1 MEVKKMKKIMKKIL
15 AVMMI
20 ITMVGGCFV
29 ACGDDKDD
37 AKKNETIT
45 LTVFSELANVSG
57 EQVGWSAKI
66 LKEKFNVVVNIIP
79 SGEGVLETRMESGD
93 LGDIV
98 VWGGED
104 NYAKA
109 VKAGL
114 LYDWNYDDLVK
125 EYGPYIYKNMPKA
138 LEKNQ
143 LLTKQ
148 ITDGKSD
155 KLYGFGHNV
164 ATTSADTE
172 TFLYTWDIRWDLYKE
187 IGYPEVNK
195 LTDLIPVFKK
205 MKEVFPTDD
214 NGNETYAVS
223 LWPDWDGD
231 MVMYVKALA
240 TAYYG
245 YDELGL
251 GVYDPNTG
259 EYHDALEKDGPYLEC
274 LKFFNDLHQNNLLD
288 PNSMTQT
295 YEGMAEKLEASGV
308 FWSIFN
314 YSGSLGYNGKET
326 VAKNRYMTSLVP
338 TEASPILYGM
348 STQGGNRI
356 WSIGANT
363 EHPELCMEII
373 NWLSTPEG
381 TMIYNYGPKDLCWYY
396 DEEGYTHL
404 TEFGA
409 TAKLDGSTLMTGDY
423 EGTGSFKDGCLQ
435 INNTTWSINA
445 KNPDSKGETYNFESW
460 ASTQS
465 QVANEIEQDWRDY
478 FGVKTVQEYMDK
490 QKSVVAP
497 ATSFALDSKSD
508 ELKTVWETVTD
519 TIVTYS
525 WKAIYANSD
534 DEFNKYVDEM
544 IKLAEGYGYD
554 DCVKWSVEQ
563 ANRRHELEEAVK

>member
-1 MEVKKMKKIMKKIL
+1 MKKIMKKLL

-20 ITMVGGCFV
+20 VTMVSGCFV
-29 ACGDDKDD
+29 GCKDDDK
-37 AKKNETIT
+37 AKGNETIT
-45 LTVFSELANVSG
+45 LTVYSELANVSG

-66 LKEKFNVVVNIIP
+66 LKDKFNVVLNIIP
-79 SGEGVLETRMESGD
+79 SGEGVFETRMESGD

-114 LYDWNYDDLVK
+114 LYDWNDEDLVK
-125 EYGPYIYKNMPKA
+125 NYGPAIYKNMSKA

-148 ITDGKSD
+148 ITNNESD
-155 KLYGFGHNV
+155 TLYGFGFNV

-187 IGYPEVNK
+187 IGYPEVNT
-195 LTDLIPVFKK
+195 LQDLIPVFKE
-205 MKEVFPTDD
+205 MKKVFPKDD

-251 GVYDPNTG
+251 GVYDPDTG
-259 EYHDALEKDGPYLEC
+259 EYHDALEEDGPYLEC
-274 LKFFNDLHQNNLLD
+274 LKFFNDLYQNNLLD

-295 YEGMAEKLEASGV
+295 YDGMSEKLEASGV

-314 YSGSLGYNGKET
+314 YSGSLGYNGEDNL
-326 VAKNRYMTSLVP
+326 AKNRFMGSLVP

-348 STQGGNRI
+348 SVQGGNRI

-363 EHPELCMEII
+363 EYPELCMEII
-373 NWLSTPEG
+373 NWLCTPEG
-381 TMIYNYGPKDLCWYY
+381 TMTYNYGPKDLCWYY
-396 DEEGYTHL
+396 DEEGYTHF
-404 TEFGA
+404 TEFGQKA
-409 TAKLDGSTLMTGDY
+409 NLDRNGTQMIGDY
-423 EGTGSFKDGCLQ
+423 EGLGSFNDGCLQ

-445 KNPDSKGETYNFESW
+445 SNPDSNGETYNWQNW
-460 ASTQS
+460 ASTLE
-465 QVANEIEQDWRDY
+465 QVGNEMEQDWRDY

-490 QKSVVAP
+490 QKCTVSP
-497 ATSFALDSKSD
+497 ATTFALDSKSD

-519 TIVTYS
+519 TVVTYS

-534 DEFNKYVDEM
+534 AEFDKYVDEM
-544 IKLAEGYGYD
+544 IKLADGYGYD
-554 DCVKWSVEQ
+554 QCVEWSIKQ
-563 ANRRHELEEAVK
+563 ANRRHELEEAVRK